1 MFEGLLRRFAG
12 GAAQAVQ
19 PTQRKGRATMRYLRP
34 DGAGILK
41 AHNPS
46 LRSKADDVQGA
57 WTKVAALTVDA
68 AQNQGWIA
76 GAVDQGVVDI
86 NGPKGLMLNATP
98 DYEELGWTK
107 DFADQWARRV
117 ERRFSAYAKNP
128 MEVDARGKQ
137 TLAGLADA
145 WIRLWYF
152 YGESTARMLV
162 KPRAGSQYSSRVQ
175 LFAPHRL
182 VQDRSEL
189 AGLHQGV
196 FLDGDGLAI
205 GYRIKTR
212 TDGFDRT
219 IDLPARDPDGR
230 PVILHVFDGDPDQ
243 TRGISPLAPALRVTR
258 QRDTLADA
266 TLTAALLQT
275 LHAATLKSAAPSAE
289 AFEGM
294 IEDAKAGTDLTD
306 PGGISA
312 LMQIRDG
319 FYDTVNLD
327 LGGSAKV
334 AHLWP
339 GDEFEMHTSNH
350 PGGNYLPFDRQLGRE
365 IAACLGVTYEGFS
378 GDYEG
383 TSYAALNLGIATKFP
398 HTERR
403 RDRLAVPLYQ
413 ATYDSWLEEDIATG
427 KTPFPGGYAAFRK
440 NRVAASQANWLG
452 PPMPKADDLKS
463 AKAAEVRKGLGY
475 SLQSI
480 LAGDGLDWQAEQD
493 QRARET
499 AYALQN
505 GQPDPHAPKTGS
517 PAILND
523 PDLNDEEPPLGPAG
537 RN

>member
-1 MFEGLLRRFAG
+1 MFGGLLRRFAG
-12 GAAQAVQ
+12 GAAQASGKSGKRGK
-19 PTQRKGRATMRYLRP
+19 PTMRYLRP

-57 WTKVAALTVDA
+57 YTKVAAMVVDA

-86 NGPKGLMLNATP
+86 NGPKGLMLSATP

-107 DFADQWARRV
+107 DYADGWSRRI
-117 ERRFSAYAKNP
+117 ERRFKAYANNP
-128 MEVDARGKQ
+128 LEVDARGKQ

-145 WIRLWYF
+145 WIRMWYF

-162 KPRAGSQYSSRVQ
+162 KPRPGSRYSSRVQ

-182 VQDRSEL
+182 VQDRSDL
-189 AGLHQGV
+189 DGLHQGV
-196 FLDGDGLAI
+196 FLDSDGLVV

-212 TDGFDRT
+212 VDGFDRT
-219 IDLPARDPDGR
+219 IDLPARDRDGR
-230 PVILHVFDGDPDQ
+230 PIIVHVFDGDPDQ

-275 LHAATLKSAAPSAE
+275 IFAATLKSAAPSAE

-294 IEDAKAGTDLTD
+294 IEDAKAGAGLTD
-306 PGGISA
+306 PGGVA
-312 LMQIRDG
+312 AMMEMRDG
-319 FYDTVNLD
+319 FYDGASVD
-327 LGGSAKV
+327 LGTHGKV

-365 IAACLGVTYEGFS
+365 IAACIGVTYEGFS

-383 TSYAALNLGIATKFP
+383 TSYAALNLGIATKYP
-398 HTERR
+398 HVERR
-403 RDRLAVPLYQ
+403 RERVPVPLYQ
-413 ATYDSWLEEDIATG
+413 AAYEAWLEEDIATG
-427 KTPFPGGYAAFRK
+427 RTPFPGGYSAFLR

-463 AKAAEVRKGLGY
+463 AKAAEVRHGLGY
-475 SLQSI
+475 SLQTI
-480 LAGDGLDWQAEQD
+480 LAGDGLDWQTEFD
-493 QRARET
+493 QRGRES
-499 AYALQN
+499 AYAIAN
-505 GQPDPHAPKTGS
+505 GQPDPHAPKTAPGVD
-517 PAILND
+517 PND
-523 PDLNDEEPPLGPAG
+523 PDLAEDPPRGRPAG
-537 RN
+537 

>member
-12 GAAQAVQ
+12 GAALAV
-19 PTQRKGRATMRYLRP
+19 PPEQRSRKATMRYLRP

-46 LRSKADDVQGA
+46 LRSKAEDVQGA
-57 WTKVAALTVDA
+57 YTRVAAMVVDA
-68 AQNQGWIA
+68 AHNQGWIA

-98 DYEELGWTK
+98 DYDELGWSK
-107 DFADQWARRV
+107 DYADEWARGR
-117 ERRFSAYAKNP
+117 ERRFAAYAKNP
-128 MEVDARGKQ
+128 LEVDARGKQ

-162 KPRAGSQYSSRVQ
+162 KPRIGCRYSSRVQ

-196 FLDGDGLAI
+196 FLDSDGLAI

-212 TDGFDRT
+212 VGGLDQT
-219 IDLPARDPDGR
+219 IDLPARDADGR
-230 PVILHVFDGDPDQ
+230 PVIVHLFDGDPDQ

-275 LHAATLKSAAPSAE
+275 IFAATLKSAAPSAE

-294 IEDAKAGTDLTD
+294 MEKTPGGADLDD
-306 PGGISA
+306 PGGIAA
-312 LMQIRDG
+312 LMQFRGD
-319 FYDTVNLD
+319 FYDGGGVD
-327 LGGSAKV
+327 LGSHGKV

-365 IAACLGVTYEGFS
+365 IAACLGTTYEGFS
-378 GDYEG
+378 GDYDG
-383 TSYAALNLGIATKFP
+383 STYSSLQLGIVTKFP
-398 HTERR
+398 HVERR
-403 RDRLAVPLYQ
+403 RERQLVPFYQ
-413 ATYDSWLEEDIATG
+413 STYEAWLEEDIATG
-427 KTPFPGGYAAFRK
+427 GTPFPGGYQAFLK
-440 NRVAASQANWLG
+440 KRVAASQANWLG
-452 PPMPKADDLKS
+452 TPKPKADDLKS
-463 AKAAEVRKGLGY
+463 AKANQAKKEMGY
-475 SLQSI
+475 SMQTIMS
-480 LAGDGLDWQAEQD
+480 GDGLDWQAEMD
-493 QRARET
+493 QRARESD
-499 AYALQN
+499 YARKN
-505 GQPDPHAPKTGS
+505 GLPDPHAPRTGS
-517 PAILND
+517 PVNLND
-523 PDLNDEEPPLGPAG
+523 PDLNDEEPARGQPA
-537 RN
+537 